1 MVIYGRADDAD
12 DAEGFGMRRRAAPL
26 PCRRRRCNCFFSCCG
41 VLTLTPLQYPP
52 CLLQVVVRVKP
63 DASPAAQGVLQV
75 RNGNGIRVVAPS
87 SNKPLDFDGFSWV
100 AGPQSTQDD
109 MMARALNGLLQCLF

>member
-1 MVIYGRADDAD
+1 MISDGRADAD
-12 DAEGFGMRRRAAPL
+12 DAEGFGVRRSAAPL
-26 PCRRRRCNCFFSCCG
+26 LCRRRHCNCFFF
-41 VLTLTPLQYPP
+41 VLLRFNSKTTAISP

-75 RNGNGIRVVAPS
+75 RNGNGIRVVVPNN
-87 SNKPLDFDGFSWV
+87 NKPLDFDGFSWV

-109 MMARALNGLLQCLF
+109 MMARA